1 MQSWKRPQ
9 INGWLF
15 GRCAAA
21 LQSVQDSPVTIG
33 LAKQRPI
40 PMSSVTSRRCSGG
53 ALQAIHP
60 PPPAPYLCHKVFQS
74 VNRNPPLTTEASLF
88 LIPVSDQIL
97 KVNLYTYLCLE
108 MVLFTTLE
116 RTTNKTVDKLI

>member
-1 MQSWKRPQ
+1 MV
-9 INGWLF
+9 GCL
-15 GRCAAA
+15 AD
-21 LQSVQDSPVTIG
+21 VQDSPVTVG

-40 PMSSVTSRRCSGG
+40 PVSSVTSKRCSGG
-53 ALQAIHP
+53 AVQAIHP

-74 VNRNPPLTTEASLF
+74 VNSDPPLTTEASLF

-116 RTTNKTVDKLI
+116 RTTNKTVDELI